1 MFFASERAPFW
12 QDFAEAF
19 HQLAVFA
26 PGQQAL
32 LEDPAVEQALQQ
44 VAERGWSKEAQESA
58 RWALSALSGHKPA
71 TDEVPVVHTDEEKHI
86 MMSYAWEFQ
95 EMVTRVVEAL
105 KRRGY
110 NVWFGKLH
118 HRPVT
123 ALHLT
128 VVGVNRPREDEGQR
142 DRRDER
148 SCRGSRGDSIRS
160 LGALQGVGELPDG
173 GSVRDAAA

>member
-1 MFFASERAPFW
+1 M
-12 QDFAEAF
+12 
-19 HQLAVFA
+19 FA

-32 LEDPAVEQALQQ
+32 LEDPAVEPALQQ
-44 VAERGWSKEAQESA
+44 VAEHGWSKEAQESA
-58 RWALSALSGHKPA
+58 RWALSALSGHKP
-71 TDEVPVVHTDEEKHI
+71 DEVPVVHLGEHKHI

-110 NVWFGKLH
+110 NVWFGKLR

-128 VVGVNRPREDEGQR
+128 VVGVNRPREHEGQR

-148 SCRGSRGDSIRS
+148 SCRGSR
-160 LGALQGVGELPDG
+160 E
-173 GSVRDAAA
+173 

>member
-12 QDFAEAF
+12 QAFAEAF
-19 HQLAVFA
+19 HQLAVFT

-32 LEDPAVEQALQQ
+32 REDPAVEQALQQ

-71 TDEVPVVHTDEEKHI
+71 TDEVPVVHSDEDKHI

-110 NVWFGKLH
+110 NVWFGKRH

-148 SCRGSRGDSIRS
+148 SCRGSR
-160 LGALQGVGELPDG
+160 E
-173 GSVRDAAA
+173 